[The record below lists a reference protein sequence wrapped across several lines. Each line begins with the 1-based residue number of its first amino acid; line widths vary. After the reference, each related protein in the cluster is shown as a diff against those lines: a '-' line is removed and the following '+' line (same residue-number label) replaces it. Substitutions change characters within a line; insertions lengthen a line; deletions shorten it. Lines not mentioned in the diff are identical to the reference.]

1 MQMSSFF
8 RSENPIKETC
18 EPKPDPD
25 PSPASVDAPVA
36 FSSVELAISSSPD
49 MDPDPS
55 ADAVED
61 PDPDSV
67 SVVVES
73 LLSTPL
79 AFSRVSFK
87 APLSCIANHGSLVPL
102 VFDKT
107 RATLVPLAGGAGSF
121 I

>member
-1 MQMSSFF
+1 MWAVIETYFVHPQLCTLLPSLKLVQRGEDSSLV
-8 RSENPIKETC
+8 EGKELAMT
-18 EPKPDPD
+18 D

-49 MDPDPS
+49 MDL
-55 ADAVED
+55 
-61 PDPDSV
+61 DPDSV

-87 APLSCIANHGSLVPL
+87 APQTELHCQSW
-102 VFDKT
+102 
-107 RATLVPLAGGAGSF
+107 
-121 I
+121 

>member
-1 MQMSSFF
+1 M
-8 RSENPIKETC
+8 
-18 EPKPDPD
+18 PD

-36 FSSVELAISSSPD
+36 FSSVELAIYYSPD

-61 PDPDSV
+61 PDPESG

-73 LLSTPL
+73 LLSTAL

-87 APLSCIANHGSLVPL
+87 APQTELHCQSW
-102 VFDKT
+102 
-107 RATLVPLAGGAGSF
+107 
-121 I
+121 